1 MAALHCGSAHD
12 VHIQEK
18 NGLTCNNAALIFFFF
33 FFFLRRSKL
42 NFPYIL
48 TTQPKYRDG
57 RQPRALDM
65 RAFLTWLE
73 TLWHIHRARAL
84 IRCDDLELK
93 TGSCF
98 QQQHAFYN
106 L

>member
-1 MAALHCGSAHD
+1 MAGLSTALHCGSAHD

-18 NGLTCNNAALIFFFF
+18 NGLTCNNAALLFF

-48 TTQPKYRDG
+48 TTQPKCRGG

-65 RAFLTWLE
+65 RAFLTGWE
-73 TLWHIHRARAL
+73 
-84 IRCDDLELK
+84 RCGIFIERERLFDV
-93 TGSCF
+93 TI
-98 QQQHAFYN
+98 
-106 L
+106 